1 MENKQMK
8 TIVRI
13 QDTFI
18 NTEDCLNKAR
28 YIFSKL
34 LDDIDRSYQNGKPD
48 MNMISF
54 HWERLTTGME
64 IINDYICKCVA
75 LNKAGEV
82 LSNQLNDCL
91 KDST

>member
-1 MENKQMK
+1 
-8 TIVRI
+8 
-13 QDTFI
+13 
-18 NTEDCLNKAR
+18 
-28 YIFSKL
+28 
-34 LDDIDRSYQNGKPD
+34 
-48 MNMISF
+48 MNMILF